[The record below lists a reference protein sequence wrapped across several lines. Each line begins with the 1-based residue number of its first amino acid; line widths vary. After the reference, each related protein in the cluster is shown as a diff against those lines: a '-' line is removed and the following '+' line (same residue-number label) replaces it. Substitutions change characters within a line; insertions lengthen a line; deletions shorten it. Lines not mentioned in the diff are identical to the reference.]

1 MHQKSLAILGC
12 SLALL
17 VFAVSHGAPS
27 VAAAP
32 AAPLTPAYQTD
43 GYVGADGCKE
53 CHEKYFDAWN
63 NSKHKRALSKLGAA
77 DMEGDKCIGC
87 HVTGTP
93 AMIKADGAKPRYPGV
108 QCEMCHGGG
117 AKHVEQARAK
127 AMVKGAIVKTPD
139 EDNCAQC
146 HSEKSPHYKS
156 FVYAGMKGLV
166 HTIKK

>member
-1 MHQKSLAILGC
+1 MPQKTLALLGC

-17 VFAVSHGAPS
+17 MFAASHSVPA

-32 AAPLTPAYQTD
+32 ATPTTPAYQTD

-53 CHEKYFDAWN
+53 CHVAQFDAWSN
-63 NSKHKRALSKLGAA
+63 TKHKRALSKLGAS
-77 DMEGDKCIGC
+77 DMAGDKCIGC
-87 HVTGTP
+87 HVTGTA

-117 AKHVEQARAK
+117 AVHVEQARAK

-139 EDNCAQC
+139 EDSCTAC
-146 HSEKSPHYKS
+146 HSDKSPHYKP